1 MAFPLIVDRDHA
13 GWKRRNATPGRRP
26 SGAPHAA
33 SVPTVR
39 SARRLAL
46 VSVVEPGM
54 RSLRT
59 RVSNMRPFPKR
70 AWQRSIQRRPAHRR
84 RQLDRAGSQQG
95 LLNVAEAGWSGDNGV
110 FFDTTPSLYETV
122 RLGRAQAVVAA
133 RDSAWGGFDGSI
145 KPKDCETARNELRL
159 NYQGGRPPVTPGRRV
174 RPRGEVSR

>member
-13 GWKRRNATPGRRP
+13 GWKPRNATPGRRP

-59 RVSNMRPFPKR
+59 CVSKMCPFPKR

-84 RQLDRAGSQQG
+84 RQLDRAGSEQG
-95 LLNVAEAGWSGDNGV
+95 LLNLAEAVGREITGCSSTLRPVSMRSCAWVALKLLLRHGI
-110 FFDTTPSLYETV
+110 
-122 RLGRAQAVVAA
+122 RLGACSTGRACRLVNSTGAVDASQSWKSCLTSWKW
-133 RDSAWGGFDGSI
+133 R
-145 KPKDCETARNELRL
+145 
-159 NYQGGRPPVTPGRRV
+159 
-174 RPRGEVSR
+174 